1 MKLSGNVLEKSIDT
15 DEFGNMFA
23 HSCLDGKIG
32 GIQAGLPLGRLTEIY
47 GKWTCC
53 HGQHLIVR
61 SCCVVTRTVVSRFGS
76 RDPEIRS
83 RDLYLRF
90 FLVRRFLDFDPG
102 FNWLSRIMT

>member
-1 MKLSGNVLEKSIDT
+1 MKPSGNALEKSIET

-32 GIQAGLPLGRLTEIY
+32 GMPAGLPLGHLTEIY
-47 GKWTCC
+47 GKFTCC
-53 HGQHLIVR
+53 HGQYLILR
-61 SCCVVTRTVVSRFGS
+61 ECCVVTRTDMSRFQS
-76 RDPEIRS
+76 RDPEIMS

-102 FNWLSRIMT
+102 FYWLSRIMT